1 MNSAYSIV
9 PSLLFLFLPSQSQQ
23 ASKAGATTVGEAA
36 AAAAAAATK
45 QNMFKF
51 IEVDGNAFIS
61 KVSEMCSKVLLFVIV
76 RVFKIDLSSDL
87 VS

>member
-23 ASKAGATTVGEAA
+23 ASKAGATTTGEAA
-36 AAAAAAATK
+36 AVAATK

-51 IEVDGNAFIS
+51 IEVDGNAFIT
-61 KVSEMCSKVLLFVIV
+61 KVLKFVAKFHYLLS
-76 RVFKIDLSSDL
+76 FKYSKSTYPQI
-87 VS
+87 